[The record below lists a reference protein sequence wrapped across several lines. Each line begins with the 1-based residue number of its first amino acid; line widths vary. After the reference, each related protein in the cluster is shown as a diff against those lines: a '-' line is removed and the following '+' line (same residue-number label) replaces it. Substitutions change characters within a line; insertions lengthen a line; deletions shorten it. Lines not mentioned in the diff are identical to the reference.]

1 MNERTLIITDRHER
15 FAEIFKFPPSMGPY
29 IDLVV
34 DDRELDLVLALH
46 PAPLTAAEAAAALGL
61 SPDEA
66 EQLLE
71 RAYVRHLV
79 NRSDAHGEAGAGEP
93 LGAVT
98 YAPATFYER
107 LDPLAMYERW
117 GDIPAEAR
125 EQVVE
130 WDLQEFIE
138 KYRPF
143 IDEMR
148 ANPQAVVRVPNRDV
162 LLLDE
167 ALAQIEAATEHV
179 VVPCDCRAITM
190 ACNRLSEACIR
201 LDEGARMTLERGQGR
216 RLTREECMALVVEA
230 DRAGL
235 MHTGNLGWREEG
247 SFGIC
252 SCCAC
257 CCFPIR
263 AGVRLGLQQQWP
275 RRHHLA
281 YRDPEICTLCGG
293 CVDRCHFGAFF
304 FQRDSEI
311 GFDPSLCW
319 GCGLC
324 ASGCPSESITME
336 PIEEGVP

>member
-1 MNERTLIITDRHER
+1 MNERDLIITDRHAR
-15 FAEIFKFPPSMGPY
+15 FAEIFKLPPAMKPY

-34 DDRELDLVLALH
+34 DDRELDLILVLH
-46 PAPLTAAEAAAALGL
+46 PAPLTAAEAAGALEL
-61 SPDEA
+61 PLDET
-66 EQLLE
+66 EKLLE
-71 RAYVRHLV
+71 QAYVRHLV
-79 NRSDAHGEAGAGEP
+79 NRNEGRGEVETGEP
-93 LGAVT
+93 LGAAT

-107 LDPLAMYERW
+107 LDPMAMYERW

-148 ANPQAVVRVPNRDV
+148 SNPEADVRVPNRDV
-162 LLLDE
+162 LLLEE
-167 ALAQIEAATEHV
+167 ALAQIEAATDHV

-235 MHTGNLGWREEG
+235 MHTGNRNWREQG

-275 RRHHLA
+275 HSHHLA
-281 YRDPEICTLCGG
+281 HRDPEACTLCGG

-304 FQRDSEI
+304 FQEDGEI
-311 GFDPSLCW
+311 SFDPSLCW

-324 ASGCPSESITME
+324 GSGCLSESITMQ
-336 PIEEGVP
+336 PLQKGMP

>member
-1 MNERTLIITDRHER
+1 MVERTLIIKDRHER
-15 FAEIFKFPPSMGPY
+15 FAEIFKLPPAMRPY

-46 PAPLTAAEAAAALGL
+46 PTPLTAAEAAGALGL
-61 SPDEA
+61 SHDEA
-66 EQLLE
+66 ERLLE
-71 RAYVRHLV
+71 RAYIRHLV
-79 NRSDAHGEAGAGEP
+79 NRSDGHDEARAGGLRE
-93 LGAVT
+93 AVT
-98 YAPATFYER
+98 YTPATFYER

-143 IDEMR
+143 IEEMR
-148 ANPQAVVRVPNRDV
+148 ANPDAFVRVPNRDV
-162 LLLDE
+162 LLLEE
-167 ALAQIEAATEHV
+167 ALAQIEAATDHA

-190 ACNRLSEACIR
+190 AGKGMSEACIR

-216 RLTREECMALVVEA
+216 RLTREECMALVVEV

-235 MHTGNLGWREEG
+235 MHTGNRNWREDG

-275 RRHHLA
+275 RSRHLA
-281 YRDPEICTLCGG
+281 HRDSETCTLCGG
-293 CVDRCHFGAFF
+293 CVDRCHFGAFSF
-304 FQRDSEI
+304 KGDGEI

-324 ASGCPSESITME
+324 ATGCPSQSIAME
-336 PIEEGVP
+336 PRQEGTP

>member
-1 MNERTLIITDRHER
+1 MNERDLIITDRHAR
-15 FAEIFKFPPSMGPY
+15 FAEIFKLPPAMKPY

-34 DDRELDLVLALH
+34 DDRELDLILVLH
-46 PAPLTAAEAAAALGL
+46 PAPLTAAEAAGALEL
-61 SPDEA
+61 PLDET
-66 EQLLE
+66 EKLLE
-71 RAYVRHLV
+71 QAYVRHLV
-79 NRSDAHGEAGAGEP
+79 NRNEGRGEVETGEP
-93 LGAVT
+93 LGAAT

-107 LDPLAMYERW
+107 LDPMAMYERW

-148 ANPQAVVRVPNRDV
+148 
-162 LLLDE
+162 LEE
-167 ALAQIEAATEHV
+167 ALAQIEAATDHV

-235 MHTGNLGWREEG
+235 MHTGNRNWREQG

-275 RRHHLA
+275 HSHHLA
-281 YRDPEICTLCGG
+281 HRDPEACTLCGG

-304 FQRDSEI
+304 FQEDGEI
-311 GFDPSLCW
+311 SFDPSLCW

-324 ASGCPSESITME
+324 ASGCLSESITMQ
-336 PIEEGVP
+336 PLQKGMP